1 MKITNREREIL
12 RLINSNPMISQDQ
25 LAEKLDITR
34 SSVGVHISNMV
45 KKNLIKGR
53 GYVTQSEPYVS
64 VIGGSNIDLQGSS
77 DNPLV
82 LNDSNPGEISMSA
95 GGVGRNIAENLSRI
109 SIATKMFS
117 YVGADALGE
126 FLIEKTQSAN
136 VDTSFIKKHST
147 LPTSQ
152 YLSVLDDNNDMLV
165 SISDMRIISEM
176 SIEDLKSC
184 SNTLNQSSVIVIDT
198 NIPTKVIQY
207 ITDEYSHI
215 PLFLDPV
222 SIAKTS
228 KIINIIGKFHTVKPN
243 RLEAELI
250 TGIKITDK
258 QSMLKAAQNIFNRG
272 CKQIFI
278 TLGKEGVF
286 YSDGIE
292 HGHYC
297 QRSIEVN
304 SGNGAGDAFVAGIV
318 YGFLKLNSIKKTAE
332 YASAA
337 AAIAL
342 KSKNTISDDISPR
355 NIELILK
362 ESKDETKSLLR
373 CPS

>member
-1 MKITNREREIL
+1 MFIYMKITKREKEIL
-12 RLINSNPMISQDQ
+12 KLINSNPMISQDQ

-45 KKNLIKGR
+45 RKNLIKGR

-64 VIGGSNIDLQGSS
+64 VIGGSNMDIQGST
-77 DNPLV
+77 DKPLF

-95 GGVGRNIAENLSRI
+95 GGVGRNIAENLCRI
-109 SIATKMFS
+109 SIATKMFT
-117 YVGADALGE
+117 YVGADALGQ
-126 FLIEKTQSAN
+126 FLIEKTQKAN
-136 VDTSFIKKHST
+136 VDTSFVRKHRT

-152 YLSVLDDNNDMLV
+152 YLSILDDNNDMLV
-165 SISDMRIISEM
+165 SISDMRIINEM
-176 SIEDLKSC
+176 SIEDIKSWG
-184 SNTLNQSSVIVIDT
+184 SALNQSSAIVIDT
-198 NIPTKVIQY
+198 NIPTKVIKY
-207 ITDEYSHI
+207 IIDEYTHLPI
-215 PLFLDPV
+215 FLDPV

-250 TGIKITDK
+250 TGIKITNK

-286 YSDGIE
+286 YYNGIE
-292 HGHYC
+292 YGHHC
-297 QRSIEVN
+297 QQNIEVN

-342 KSKNTISDDISPR
+342 KSKNTISDDISSR
-355 NIELILK
+355 NIEFILK
-362 ESKDETKSLLR
+362 ESKDETK
-373 CPS
+373 

>member
-1 MKITNREREIL
+1 MKITKREREIL
-12 RLINSNPMISQDQ
+12 KLINSNPMISQDQ

-45 KKNLIKGR
+45 RKNLIKGR

-64 VIGGSNIDLQGSS
+64 VIGGSNIDLQGST

-117 YVGADALGE
+117 YVGTDALGE

-136 VDTSFIKKHST
+136 VDTSYIKKHTT

-165 SISDMRIISEM
+165 SISDMRIINEM
-176 SIEDLKSC
+176 SIEDIKSF

-198 NIPTKVIQY
+198 NIPTKVIEY
-207 ITDEYSHI
+207 ITNEYSHV

-228 KIINIIGKFHTVKPN
+228 KITNIIGKFHTVKPN

-258 QSMLKAAQNIFNRG
+258 QSMLKAAQNIFDRG

-286 YSDGIE
+286 YYDGTE
-292 HGHYC
+292 HGYYC
-297 QRSIEVN
+297 QRNIEVN

-318 YGFLKLNSIKKTAE
+318 YGFLKLNSIKKSAE

-342 KSKNTISDDISPR
+342 KSKNTISDDISQR
-355 NIELILK
+355 NIELVLK
-362 ESKDETKSLLR
+362 ESKNEIK
-373 CPS
+373 